1 MRSSEGFTLVELMIT
16 VAIMA
21 LIAAIAIPSYTGYMA
36 RARRSGAEQLIM
48 QIASKEQQYI
58 VDARSYNATIGTGGL
73 NITSQDGWTC
83 TATCTNGSY
92 TITVVVDNAAT
103 PPTYTVTAAP
113 VSGGSQTA
121 DGTLSF
127 TSTGS
132 KARMV
137 GSVDQGW

>member
-1 MRSSEGFTLVELMIT
+1 MRRPAGFTLIELMIT

-36 RARRSGAEQLIM
+36 RARRSGAEQLMM
-48 QIASKEQQYI
+48 QIVSKEQQYI
-58 VDARSYNATIGTGGL
+58 VDARAYTATIGSGGL
-73 NITSQDGWTC
+73 NIVSQDGWTC

-92 TITVVVDNAAT
+92 TVSVAVNNAAT

-113 VSGGSQTA
+113 VAGGTQAT
-121 DGTLSF
+121 DGTL
-127 TSTGS
+127 TVTNTGS

-137 GSVDQGW
+137 SGVDKGW